1 MNLGIQNYFFSV
13 PLLSNALP
21 FYYMLE
27 FLEKACMYVTGSVF
41 QQANNSTSDL
51 ILATGSQLY
60 RQK

>member
-1 MNLGIQNYFFSV
+1 MNLAIKNYFFSV

-27 FLEKACMYVTGSVF
+27 FLEKGGMYVTGFVF

-51 ILATGSQLY
+51 ILATRSQLY

>member
-1 MNLGIQNYFFSV
+1 MNLAITNYFSSV

-27 FLEKACMYVTGSVF
+27 FLEQACMYVTGFVF

-51 ILATGSQLY
+51 ILATVSQLY

>member
-1 MNLGIQNYFFSV
+1 MNLAITNYFFSV

-27 FLEKACMYVTGSVF
+27 FLETCMWRVLFF

-51 ILATGSQLY
+51 ILATVSQLY
-60 RQK
+60 GQK

>member
-1 MNLGIQNYFFSV
+1 MNLAIKNYFFSV

-27 FLEKACMYVTGSVF
+27 FLEKACIYVTGFVF

-51 ILATGSQLY
+51 ILATRSQL
-60 RQK
+60 

>member
-1 MNLGIQNYFFSV
+1 MNLAIKNYFFSV

-27 FLEKACMYVTGSVF
+27 FLEKACMYVTGFVF

-51 ILATGSQLY
+51 ILATRSQLH